1 MSGRVGGGAAAVGA
15 PTGALVGAPATR
27 AAALVGAPATR
38 AAAVSTGADRETGWV
53 GTTPGT
59 THGTTPGTA
68 GGAVGIADYGP
79 PHSATPGGQ
88 PRERLRGYLEVG
100 LASLANGSIGVMVTY
115 ADMPATMLLCLRMA
129 FAAAAL
135 GIVVLIS
142 GSWRDLR
149 SPGAPLRLLGI
160 SVSLAL
166 NLILYFL
173 AIRYTGVAIAIFLWY
188 LAPVYLAFVA
198 PRILREPT
206 DRIVYVALAIG
217 LAGMAVILVPGLLLE
232 GTQLSAAGLFYGWA
246 AGVMYAVYLL
256 FAKSLRGRHVRSA
269 AVVFTQSA
277 FTTAAMLVPGLLAVG
292 ATHYH
297 FSSRDLFIAALL
309 GLVTTAFS
317 FRIFM
322 DGLRYIRVQHAS
334 IIAYIEPVSAP
345 LYALVFLSQIPS
357 GWTIVGGALIV
368 AAGMLVVLYGRE
380 QLEPELLG

>member
-27 AAALVGAPATR
+27 AATVF
-38 AAAVSTGADRETGWV
+38 TGAHRETGWV

-59 THGTTPGTA
+59 THGTTPGTTPGTA
-68 GGAVGIADYGP
+68 GGAVGIADYGF
-79 PHSATPGGQ
+79 PHGATPGGQ

-173 AIRYTGVAIAIFLWY
+173 AIRYTGVAIAIFLSY

-256 FAKSLRGRHVRSA
+256 FAKSLRGRHVRST

-317 FRIFM
+317 FSIFM

-345 LYALVFLSQIPS
+345 LYALVLLSQIPS
-357 GWTIVGGALIV
+357 GWTVAGGAMIV
-368 AAGMLVVLYGRE
+368 AAGILVILYGRE